1 VKAVIY
7 LRVSTKE
14 QAEEG
19 YSIPAQAEAC
29 RRFIADQGWE
39 LADEYV
45 DRGESA
51 RSADRPQLRPCWLAS
66 RMTQPSTASLSTSSI
81 GWPATSRTTPPSEPP
96 FARRTFS
103 FTR

>member
-19 YSIPAQAEAC
+19 YSIPAQAAAC
-29 RRFIADQGWE
+29 RRFIADNGWE

-51 RSADRPQLRPCWLAS
+51 RTATGRSCRPCWPGSPRTRAS
-66 RMTQPSTASLSTSSI
+66 MPLSFTSSTA
-81 GWPATSRTTPPSEPP
+81 
-96 FARRTFS
+96 
-103 FTR
+103 